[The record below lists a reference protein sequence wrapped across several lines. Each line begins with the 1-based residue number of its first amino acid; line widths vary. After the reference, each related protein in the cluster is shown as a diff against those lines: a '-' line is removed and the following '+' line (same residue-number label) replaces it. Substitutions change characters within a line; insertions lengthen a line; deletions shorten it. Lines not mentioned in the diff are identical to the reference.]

1 MIACVLVCCAVV
13 STDSWCVATSRGY
26 GQAWFTSSLS
36 RAHLLSLPTYLI
48 CAPVAGFIGLLQDSR
63 SSSCYSA
70 SRDFQEDVERTF
82 CVLDLL
88 SSASSSS
95 CLDMRRRLLC
105 FGHAHA
111 RSLWGLGLGLGLGL
125 VLGLVLVLIYDDNR
139 MSGVLVVFSF
149 VIAYIMAFF
158 IMFFF
163 TS

>member
-36 RAHLLSLPTYLI
+36 RAHLLSLPPYLI
-48 CAPVAGFIGLLQDSR
+48 RAPVAGVIGLLQDSR
-63 SSSCYSA
+63 SSSCYAA
-70 SRDFQEDVERTF
+70 SRDFQGDAEHTF
-82 CVLDLL
+82 YVLDLL
-88 SSASSSS
+88 SSVSSSS
-95 CLDMRRRLLC
+95 CLDMRLRLLC
-105 FGHAHA
+105 FCHAHTC
-111 RSLWGLGLGLGLGL
+111 SLWGLGL

-139 MSGVLVVFSF
+139 MGGVLVVFSF
-149 VIAYIMAFF
+149 IIAYIMVFF